1 MTCEVR
7 HAVLLEFDLASIF
20 LKTTFDLNNIAQ
32 NLHSHLK
39 GDKVLWL
46 ILAFLGVLSLLAV
59 YSSTGAMAYKYA
71 GGAPE
76 KYLVK
81 QLFFIL
87 SGVGIAYLCYNLH
100 YLHYSRLAPI
110 LFAIAIPLLIYTLLF
125 GPEINDARRWIN
137 IPWINQKFQT
147 SDFAK
152 IALIIWVARS
162 LAIKQDYI
170 KSGKDAFWPII
181 IPVLIVCGLIMPAD
195 LSTAGLLFL
204 TCFLMMFIGR
214 ISLKYVAL
222 LLVSG
227 VIFFGFLFVVGNIF
241 PETFRVETWISRV
254 QEFLGSSDGDFQV
267 QQSKI
272 AIANGGVF
280 GLGPGNSLQK
290 NHLPYAYADF
300 IYAIICEEYGIL
312 GGILVIFAY
321 LMLLFRCIK
330 IVTMCPKAFGA
341 ILAMGLGLNIVIQA
355 FANIAVS
362 VQLVPV
368 TGLTLPLVSM
378 GGTSVWFTCM
388 SIGVILS
395 VSRYVE
401 QAQAERLELQQ
412 IEERDASDN

>member
-1 MTCEVR
+1 MKKI
-7 HAVLLEFDLASIF
+7 AS
-20 LKTTFDLNNIAQ
+20 
-32 NLHSHLK
+32 NLHEHLR
-39 GDKVLWL
+39 GDKVIWL
-46 ILAFLGVLSLLAV
+46 ILGFLGLLSLLAV
-59 YSSTGAMAYKYA
+59 YSSVGAHAYKYA
-71 GGAPE
+71 GGNIE
-76 KYLVK
+76 KYLFK
-81 QLFFIL
+81 QLFFII
-87 SGVGIAYLCYNLH
+87 SGMGLAYLCYRLH

-110 LFAIAIPLLIYTLLF
+110 LLAVAIPLLMYTLLF
-125 GPEINDARRWIN
+125 GPEINEAKRWIS
-137 IPWINQKFQT
+137 IPWINQRFQT

-152 IALIIWVARS
+152 IALIIFVARS

-222 LLVSG
+222 LLLCG
-227 VIFFGFLFVVGNIF
+227 VIFFGLLFIIGNVF
-241 PETFRVETWISRV
+241 PEVFRVETWISRI

-272 AIANGGVF
+272 AIANGELF

-290 NHLPYAYADF
+290 NHLPYAYADC
-300 IYAIICEEYGIL
+300 IYAIICEEYGML
-312 GGILVIFAY
+312 GGVFVLLAY
-321 LMLLFRCIK
+321 FTLLLRCIK
-330 IVTMCPKAFGA
+330 IVTLCPKAFGA

-355 FANIAVS
+355 YANIAVS

-368 TGLTLPLVSM
+368 TGLTLPLISM

-401 QAQAERLELQQ
+401 HAQAQKLELQQ
-412 IEERDASDN
+412 MEMRDASDN